1 MTAHATPSV
10 CALQTLNVHTDSV
23 WCLAAT
29 ADFGLVYSGGRDRA
43 VYCTHMV
50 MRKAWL
56 LAREQ
61 QPIRSIVGDVMLTW
75 LAAVVVVTY
84 TWLLLLFVGDAMLT
98 QLVGELQLQAYVMIG
113 CTRSSRWMKDLLLQH
128 RCNFYQW

>member
-1 MTAHATPSV
+1 
-10 CALQTLNVHTDSV
+10 
-23 WCLAAT
+23 
-29 ADFGLVYSGGRDRA
+29 
-43 VYCTHMV
+43 MV

-61 QPIRSIVGDVMLTW
+61 QPVRSIVGDVMLTW
-75 LAAVVVVTY
+75 LAAVVVVAH
-84 TWLLLLFVGDAMLT
+84 TWLLLLFV
-98 QLVGELQLQAYVMIG
+98 VGEQLHAYVKIG